1 MKVLN
6 MNYLEHYKKNFDE
19 LLKLSD
25 NEDFRKKN
33 FDFFSQNGFPVKKKS
48 DERWKY
54 IDLRSLEK
62 TLYISDLKN
71 SVKGPNLNDIG
82 LQDSNTI
89 KVVNGIAEIG
99 EINGIDYIS
108 SKSYEPVI
116 SLNEDE
122 FISLNFSKT
131 ILLK

>member
-48 DERWKY
+48 DEREMDREEEQRQRR
-54 IDLRSLEK
+54 DLEKKKSFRARNDRSFRSL
-62 TLYISDLKN
+62 LRRD
-71 SVKGPNLNDIG
+71 
-82 LQDSNTI
+82 
-89 KVVNGIAEIG
+89 ARA
-99 EINGIDYIS
+99 
-108 SKSYEPVI
+108 
-116 SLNEDE
+116 
-122 FISLNFSKT
+122 
-131 ILLK
+131 ILDKK

>member
-1 MKVLN
+1 MD
-6 MNYLEHYKKNFDE
+6 YLKHYKKNFDE

-25 NEDFRKKN
+25 DEDFRKKN
-33 FDFFSQNGFPVKKKS
+33 FEFFSKNGFPVKKKS

-82 LQDSNTI
+82 IQAQHHRLIGIEKKLPHKGTI
-89 KVVNGIAEIG
+89 WSACFVFIFETTHMHIVV
-99 EINGIDYIS
+99 
-108 SKSYEPVI
+108 
-116 SLNEDE
+116 
-122 FISLNFSKT
+122 
-131 ILLK
+131 